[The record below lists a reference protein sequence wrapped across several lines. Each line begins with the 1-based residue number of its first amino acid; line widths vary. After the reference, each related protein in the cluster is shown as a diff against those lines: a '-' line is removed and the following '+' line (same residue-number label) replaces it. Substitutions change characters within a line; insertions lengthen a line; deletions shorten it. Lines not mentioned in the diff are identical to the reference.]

1 MSTIVFVSS
10 DFALFTT
17 LRTIS
22 SFITKSLS
30 LARLK
35 PVSIWRLPT
44 NKIDFRDLQKA
55 LYTVTKPNQTTNRT
69 NAAQQ
74 ENLPKAWKSKPVWKP
89 PKTRHAFP
97 HAKRSQF
104 ELDRERSENITRHL
118 EGKAQMLWIKREK
131 DQDMGLQNPSPS
143 GSNSLIRKALGLNY
157 LTCLRRAFST
167 GKKFWGSWGKKKINM
182 LLSQQLT
189 ISEGIFY
196 SNSSHSGDRMPLP
209 EPLPPCTG
217 AGNTVHPSAQWTT
230 PRHLCPILKPLKT
243 PLKSPMLEQPH

>member
-1 MSTIVFVSS
+1 MSKIVFVSS

-55 LYTVTKPNQTTNRT
+55 LYTVTKPNQTTNQT

-89 PKTRHAFP
+89 PKTRHAFR

-104 ELDRERSENITRHL
+104 ELDRERSKNITRHL
-118 EGKAQMLWIKREK
+118 EGKAEMLWIKR
-131 DQDMGLQNPSPS
+131 
-143 GSNSLIRKALGLNY
+143 
-157 LTCLRRAFST
+157 
-167 GKKFWGSWGKKKINM
+167 KKTRTWDYRIPRPVA
-182 LLSQQLT
+182 QT
-189 ISEGIFY
+189 I
-196 SNSSHSGDRMPLP
+196 
-209 EPLPPCTG
+209 
-217 AGNTVHPSAQWTT
+217 
-230 PRHLCPILKPLKT
+230 
-243 PLKSPMLEQPH
+243 